1 MPPKAAEA
9 KKDEKKAD
17 GKDAKDTKAKGGKGK
32 GKAKGGDAVQ
42 PKMAGWKP
50 SGLGDDDEGA
60 GESRR
65 DRKNKYAKKLKKLLH
80 QYKNCLVC
88 KIDFVGS
95 NQMQQVRF
103 ALRGKGEIIMGK
115 NTVIRKIVREEAQTN
130 PKLNAL
136 LPLIQGNVGFCF
148 TNGSLTELRTVIQQ
162 NRVPA
167 PARSGTWAPEDV
179 FIPAGPTGL
188 DPGQTAFFQALN
200 IATKIARGS
209 IEIINQVHLIKKG
222 ERVNS
227 SNVGLLGKLDLK
239 PFSYGC
245 VVTHAYENG
254 ASYEAKVLDWSMD
267 DIFQKWLRGAR
278 YVAALSLSA
287 GHPTVA
293 SIAHSIVNGF
303 RKLVA
308 ISLETEYTF
317 EQSKLFKDMVANPDA
332 YKSEE
337 PAEKEEA
344 AEEAAAEEEEE
355 AEAEESDADIGG
367 GALFGDD

>member
-9 KKDEKKAD
+9 KKDDKKAD
-17 GKDAKDTKAKGGKGK
+17 AKDSKDAKGAKPK
-32 GKAKGGDAVQ
+32 GKAKGPKGGDVVQ

-50 SGLGDDDEGA
+50 SDLPDDEESA
-60 GESRR
+60 GTNRR
-65 DRKNKYAKKLKKLLH
+65 DRKNKYAAKLKKLLH

-95 NQMQQVRF
+95 NQMQQVRL
-103 ALRGKGEIIMGK
+103 ALRGKGEMIMGK
-115 NTVIRKIVREEAQTN
+115 NTVIRKIVREEASSN

-148 TNGSLTELRTVIQQ
+148 TNDSLTELRTLMQQ

-227 SNVGLLGKLDLK
+227 SHVGLLGKLDLK
-239 PFSYGC
+239 PFTYG
-245 VVTHAYENG
+245 VIVTHAYENG

-267 DIFQKWLRGAR
+267 DIFGKWIKGVR
-278 YVAALSLSA
+278 YVAALSLAA
-287 GHPTVA
+287 GHPTIA
-293 SIAHSIVNGF
+293 SIAHSVVNGF

-317 EQSKLFKDMVANPDA
+317 EQSKLFKEMVANPDA
-332 YKSEE
+332 FKS
-337 PAEKEEA
+337 EEA
-344 AEEAAAEEEEE
+344 AEAEPEAEAEAEAEAEEEP
-355 AEAEESDADIGG
+355 EESDADIGG

>member
-1 MPPKAAEA
+1 MPPKAAEKKEE
-9 KKDEKKAD
+9 KKDEKKSD
-17 GKDAKDTKAKGGKGK
+17 GKKAGGKKG
-32 GKAKGGDAVQ
+32 GKAKGGDVVQ

-50 SGLGDDDEGA
+50 AGHDEEDEASSGTN
-60 GESRR
+60 RR
-65 DRKNKYAKKLKKLLH
+65 DRKNKYAAKLKKFLQ

-95 NQMQQVRF
+95 NQMQQVRL
-103 ALRGKGEIIMGK
+103 ALRGQGDIIMGK
-115 NTVIRKIVREEAQTN
+115 NTVIRKIVREEAVGN

-148 TNGSLTELRTVIQQ
+148 TNGSLPDLRKLLQL

-167 PARSGTWAPEDV
+167 PARSGTFAPEDV

-222 ERVNS
+222 EKVNS
-227 SNVGLLGKLDLK
+227 SHVGLLGKLDLK
-239 PFSYGC
+239 PFTYG
-245 VVTHAYENG
+245 VIVTYAYENG
-254 ASYEAKVLDWSMD
+254 ASYAASVLDWSLD
-267 DIFQKWLRGAR
+267 DIFNKWIRGVR
-278 YVAALSLSA
+278 YVAAISLTA
-287 GHPTVA
+287 GHPTMA

-317 EQSKLFKDMVANPDA
+317 EQSKLFKDMIANPDA
-332 YKSEE
+332 YKSDE
-337 PAEKEEA
+337 PAEAA
-344 AEEAAAEEEEE
+344 AEEAEEAAEEEE

>member
-1 MPPKAAEA
+1 MPPKAEA

-17 GKDAKDTKAKGGKGK
+17 AKDTKDTKAKGGKGK
-32 GKAKGGDAVQ
+32 GKAKGGDTVQ

-50 SGLGDDDEGA
+50 AGRDEEDESSSGTN
-60 GESRR
+60 RR
-65 DRKNKYAKKLKKLLH
+65 DRKNKYSAKLRKYLQ

-95 NQMQQVRF
+95 NQMQQVRL

-115 NTVIRKIVREEAQTN
+115 NTVIRKIVREEAQSN
-130 PKLNAL
+130 PKLNGL
-136 LPLIQGNVGFCF
+136 LPLITGNVGFCF
-148 TNGSLTELRTVIQQ
+148 TNNPLPELRKLIQL

-167 PARSGTWAPEDV
+167 PARSGTYAPEDV

-227 SNVGLLGKLDLK
+227 SHVGLLGKLDLK
-239 PFSYGC
+239 PFSYGV

-254 ASYEAKVLDWSMD
+254 ASYAATVLDWSLD
-267 DIFQKWLRGAR
+267 DIFNKWIRGVR

-287 GHPTVA
+287 GHPTIA
-293 SIAHSIVNGF
+293 SIAHSVVNGF

-317 EQSKLFKDMVANPDA
+317 EQSKLFKDMIANPDA

-337 PAEKEEA
+337 APAAEAGEE
-344 AEEAAAEEEEE
+344 EEAAAEEEEP
-355 AEAEESDADIGG
+355 EAEESDADIGG